1 MPAKRVAPPTAA
13 DGDTATHRV
22 LSPLVAESPVH
33 STASVHPTARV
44 EAGVEIGARTA
55 VWDHVHIRHDTTIG
69 EDCIVGE
76 KSVISYGVRIGSRC
90 KINSMASICTAVTIE
105 DGVMVSAG
113 VVFTNDRFPR
123 AATPDLLKL
132 NTSDPTGDT
141 RPTLVREGA
150 TIGANATIGNGLTVG
165 RFAMVGMGSLV
176 TKSVP
181 DFALVMGH
189 AAVAVGSVCRCGQL
203 IARHK
208 PLARGAKL
216 PDARLQ
222 CEACGR
228 EYARLDGEVTEPTSI
243 RRKPK

>member
-1 MPAKRVAPPTAA
+1 MPARKTAA
-13 DGDTATHRV
+13 LTDTDTHRV
-22 LSPLVAESPVH
+22 LAPLVAAPDIDP
-33 STASVHPTARV
+33 TASVHPTARV
-44 EAGVEIGARTA
+44 EAGVRIGARTA
-55 VWDHVHIRHDTTIG
+55 VWDHVHIRHDTSIG

-76 KSVISYGVRIGSRC
+76 KSVISYGVRVGRRC

-105 DGVMVSAG
+105 DGVMISAG

-132 NTSDPTGDT
+132 NTSDPTGET

-150 TIGANATIGNGLTVG
+150 TIGANATVGNGLTVG

-181 DFALVMGH
+181 DFALVVGH
-189 AAVAVGSVCRCGQL
+189 AAEVVGTVCRCGQL
-203 IARHK
+203 VARHK
-208 PLARGAKL
+208 PLAKGDTL
-216 PDARLQ
+216 PDARLR

-228 EYARLDGEVTEPTSI
+228 EYDRAAGAITEPTAI
-243 RRKPK
+243 RRKAR